1 MDYQNPQANQ
11 MIQPSQPAQTDC
23 PRAQIHQ
30 VGILTTMPSEIILH
44 IFKSLNSFA
53 DLKALIRASSQF
65 NQVWS
70 QNVSSIT
77 KALFP
82 TISNYPELAE
92 DILIAQDLHD
102 QEDYRPGLGVRFRFV
117 TYEKNF
123 WDRIFDFLIRQ
134 RDLIEA
140 HCDVIDGTPV
150 EDIIRHTDL
159 VIKRVEGKLAKLD
172 PKILAKEEAMTM
184 KNKSLA
190 NMDLL
195 RHAER
200 LIEIEKEMQR
210 YYEFFFDEM
219 RNYFGKALPH
229 RPIEL
234 SDEETD
240 RFMKAAYKDAVMEIS
255 IRFYDSTLAQAIDAA
270 IISRLPPDEDDQL
283 KKVRDWQ
290 LFIRFCD
297 GEPHSVVVV
306 KLRMDELRWRP
317 RRGKLWK
324 SKKGCYFVQPF
335 HFYTKEFLRSMVDA
349 GWTNSMDEQWT
360 VLLDNQERTG
370 DSGNG
375 DPMKMNDGEDTDE
388 DSVGKDEDMDED
400 SYWYDEDTDE
410 DSDGNDEDMD
420 EDSDENDS
428 DYPSCGL
435 RSPRSSYSPVSELMD
450 EDEAMMAYY
459 GEAYMGYN
467 EEAYMGYNEEDDDEI
482 DDEEEEMEY
491 IPYDGPCMTDWESRV
506 RSCGYHDR
514 HPRSELNQ
522 PEH

>member
-1 MDYQNPQANQ
+1 
-11 MIQPSQPAQTDC
+11 
-23 PRAQIHQ
+23 
-30 VGILTTMPSEIILH
+30 MPSEIILYL
-44 IFKSLNSFA
+44 FKSLDSFA
-53 DLKALIRASSQF
+53 DLKALIRASSRF

-70 QNVSSIT
+70 QNVLSIT
-77 KALFP
+77 KALLP
-82 TISNYPELAE
+82 TISDYLELAK
-92 DILIAQDLHD
+92 DVLIAQDLHD
-102 QEDYRPGLGVRFRFV
+102 QEDYRPGLGVRFRYV

-134 RDLIEA
+134 RDLIKA

-150 EDIIRHTDL
+150 EDIIRRTDL

-172 PKILAKEEAMTM
+172 PKILAKEEAMTI
-184 KNKSLA
+184 KNKSIA

-200 LIEIEKEMQR
+200 LIEIESKMQR
-210 YYEFFFDEM
+210 YYEFFSDEM

-270 IISRLPPDEDDQL
+270 IIGRLSPDEDDHL

-290 LFIRFCD
+290 LFVRFCD
-297 GEPHSVVVV
+297 WEPQSVVVV
-306 KLRMDELRWRP
+306 KQRMDELRWRP

-335 HFYTKEFLRSMVDA
+335 HFYTKELFRSIVDA
-349 GWTNSMDEQWT
+349 EWTISLDEQCT
-360 VLLDNQERTG
+360 IPLDKPERTG

-375 DPMKMNDGEDTDE
+375 GTLTMND
-388 DSVGKDEDMDED
+388 
-400 SYWYDEDTDE
+400 DEDTDE
-410 DSDGNDEDMD
+410 DTYWYDEENMGDYSDGNDKDTN
-420 EDSDENDS
+420 EDSDGNDS

-435 RSPRSSYSPVSELMD
+435 RSPRRYDSPVFGLMD
-450 EDEAMMAYY
+450 HDQGMMAYW
-459 GEAYMGYN
+459 EEEMMAYD
-467 EEAYMGYNEEDDDEI
+467 EDDDYDI
-482 DDEEEEMEY
+482 DDEDVEDIDDEY
-491 IPYDGPCMTDWESRV
+491 YDDIDDGDDDDSDDEDDDDSDDENNEIEHLPHNKPCMTA
-506 RSCGYHDR
+506 
-514 HPRSELNQ
+514 
-522 PEH
+522 